1 MMRRLISQFL
11 AIILVTGSFAP
22 AGFAQQQNDTKVNTT
37 GPVSTT
43 QGTSKVQ
50 PAAGTEGTGA
60 TYNFLPYS
68 LPGQYPNPLTQQIE
82 NQPFDIAYASRTQ
95 PVQTSDWWTGIG
107 LQWSNDQHTV
117 GWVVGRSDAEGKA
130 GRSRGFIAEPF
141 NMSFIDY
148 GDSPANQI
156 LGLNPNPAGLRLWS
170 PNRFSV
176 QNTGKSV
183 PDDSFDASNNYGGF
197 GNPAEPSPIVTV
209 GLAGVH
215 PLGTE
220 VRTQAPW
227 SNVKVQSYSDWG
239 SVVSYADAPGEMTIT
254 MAAGSPFVWFE
265 RTKGAAAFQVW
276 AGDPKPAEGG
286 ALSVWYNNGNVLGI
300 SVSTVY
306 VPFMSLPTVGSVASY
321 VIYADQGSWSEQK
334 ATNGAP
340 VSLFT
345 NATATGAAVLALP
358 HNIDPNN
365 VSALIAAKDDL
376 GKYAT
381 VKITDTRLHYP
392 PVAGSDTS
400 VTLSNGQPLPLGFDE
415 KNAVIRSKLQVTTAA
430 FPINGFSG
438 NTPLQLVFPH
448 HRKAMIADSQKNIL
462 GGSNTPQYVWNGVIG
477 QYFAYAGASHVR
489 ELTNPGGL
497 PFLPGVGMNS
507 AIQNPLMG
515 GQAAADDVYQ
525 TMKTWFFV
533 QEPVLPGG
541 KDKEGND
548 IPANI
553 GSFARN
559 LGTYVNVQT
568 NSYIQG
574 VSGVYEMMNV
584 AEQLSRAPA
593 LAVTDSDFG
602 KTKQL
607 VAAEMRDYLLQTL
620 KEMIGQWADVY
631 TAQFFWY
638 NSQYNSLFGFPQG
651 FGSIQNFNDHHFH
664 YGYFL
669 RTAAAIGR
677 YDKNWLTSYL
687 PLIDQIRRDV
697 ATYDRND
704 TQYPFLRE
712 FSPFYGHNWADGTG
726 QDGQNQESVSEA
738 MNFAYGMIELGQIL
752 GDNKLRD
759 LGVYM
764 FAEEELSAQQYWFNV
779 DANLANSTGT
789 PYNGNW
795 PDALVHYT
803 GPDGNPWKTT
813 LITNVKQF
821 GVFRSTFF
829 GGIAGAY
836 TIQQTPLTAY
846 MLFFGRSQNWLRET
860 WKQYL
865 LDSGGAPQG
874 PYETIVA
881 AIQAQL
887 PQSGTNLTDVG
898 LTPALKRI
906 NATHN
911 FFPGAPN
918 AHAKHWSYTMAA
930 LGQIDYSVV
939 ADTTSYA
946 VFNNNGQRTYT
957 AYNPGAT
964 DITVTFTDKSSGAK
978 TTLQVPAGTMASKV
992 PAGEDN
998 VDRVTPH
1005 TPDARRLYLR
1015 SGNLLSTTA
1024 GNWMLPQGQTS
1035 FPADAAALSGNLV
1048 QVPTRS
1054 DQTSQAPQPITQTPI
1069 APPPASDIRTW
1080 TGTFSGKL
1088 VSNAA
1093 QQVTRFALYTNQAL
1107 FPGWQQDPSV
1117 AGNSVTV
1124 RFTYDFNSDGKPD
1137 RVEILQNAPLS
1148 SGNAFL
1154 YESKL
1159 TEYTGDRLFNGPIGR
1174 GSVFIGALE
1183 NGIIAYTDP
1192 FPSQVTNGT
1201 LTVQFYGGSNPNLSL
1216 LHPYFV
1222 SQEAS
1227 PLTNRASWVKPPY
1240 VSDPTQVE
1248 PGPSKPECSTI
1259 CLASPDYYLRN
1270 LNRLPSGSVLI
1281 AGGGVNPFIS
1291 TGNANAMRLALD
1303 GGASAQDRFNAQF
1316 AAMQLSLLAAPGPD
1330 TGALGSKL
1338 GCYGINFAPVT
1349 LGSGATIT
1357 PNATLGTLMD
1367 YARSAAR
1374 RGGTEDLAALTV
1386 LLAQIN
1392 SHCLR

>member
-1 MMRRLISQFL
+1 MRRLISQFL
-11 AIILVTGSFAP
+11 AIVMMIGSVAP
-22 AGFAQQQNDTKVNTT
+22 AGWAQQQNDTKVTTT
-37 GPVSTT
+37 GPVSTA

-68 LPGQYPNPLTQQIE
+68 LPGQYPNPQTQQIE
-82 NQPFDIAYASRTQ
+82 NRPFDIAYASRNQ

-130 GRSRGFIAEPF
+130 GRSRGFTAEPF
-141 NMSFIDY
+141 MMNFIDY
-148 GDSPANQI
+148 GVSPANQI
-156 LGLNPNPAGLRLWS
+156 LGMNPNPAGLRLWS
-170 PNRFSV
+170 PNRLSV
-176 QNTGKSV
+176 QNTGKSI
-183 PDDSFDASNNYGGF
+183 PSDNFDASNNYGGF

-220 VRTQAPW
+220 IRTQAPW

-239 SVVSYADAPGEMTIT
+239 AIVSYADTPGEMTVT

-265 RTKGAAAFQVW
+265 RTKGVAPFQVW

-286 ALSVWYNNGNVLGI
+286 GLSVWYNSGNVLGVT
-300 SVSTVY
+300 VSTVY
-306 VPFMSLPTVGSVASY
+306 VPFMSLPTVGSTASY
-321 VIYADQGSWSEQK
+321 VIYADQGNWVEQK
-334 ATNGAP
+334 SSNGVP
-340 VSLFT
+340 ISLFT
-345 NATATGAAVLALP
+345 NASATRTAVLSLP

-365 VSALIAAKDDL
+365 VPALIAAKDDL

-392 PVAGSDTS
+392 PVAGSDTT
-400 VTLSNGQPLPLGFDE
+400 VTLSNGQSLPLGFDE
-415 KNAVIRSKLQVTTAA
+415 KNALIRSKLQLTTAP
-430 FPINGFSG
+430 FPINGFQG
-438 NTPLQLVFPH
+438 NAPLQMVFPH

-462 GGSNTPQYVWNGVIG
+462 GGNTPQYIWNGVIG
-477 QYFAYAGASHVR
+477 QYYAYAGASYVR
-489 ELTNPGGL
+489 ELSNPGGL

-507 AIQNPLMG
+507 TLQNPLIS

-533 QEPVLPGG
+533 QEPVLPG
-541 KDKEGND
+541 KDINGND

-574 VSGVYEMMNV
+574 VSGVYETMNV
-584 AEQLSRAPA
+584 AEQLSRAPQ
-593 LAVTDSDFG
+593 LAVIDSDFG
-602 KTKQL
+602 KTKQQ
-607 VAAEMRDYLLQTL
+607 VAAEMRDFLLQTL

-638 NSQYNSLFGFPQG
+638 NTQYNSLFGFPQG

-664 YGYFL
+664 YSYFL
-669 RTAAAIGR
+669 RSAAAIGR
-677 YDKNWLTSYL
+677 YDKDWLAKYM

-704 TQYPFLRE
+704 TQFPFLRE

-738 MNFAYGMIELGQIL
+738 MNFGYGMIELGQLL
-752 GDNKLRD
+752 GDSKLRD

-779 DANLANSTGT
+779 DANLTSSTGQL
-789 PYNGNW
+789 YNGNW
-795 PDALVHYT
+795 PDSLVHFT
-803 GPDGNPWKTT
+803 GPDGQPWKTT

-846 MLFFGRSQNWLRET
+846 MLFFGRNQNWLKET

-887 PQSGTNLTDVG
+887 PQTGANLTDVG
-898 LTPALKRI
+898 LTPALKRLDLI
-906 NATHN
+906 HN

-918 AHAKHWSYTMAA
+918 AHAKHWAYTLAA
-930 LGQIDYSVV
+930 LGQIDFGVV

-957 AYNPGAT
+957 AYNPGDT
-964 DITVTFTDKSSGAK
+964 DITVTFTDKASGAK
-978 TTLQVPAGTMASKV
+978 TTLPVPARTMASKL
-992 PAGEDN
+992 PSGPDN
-998 VDRVTPH
+998 VDRVTPY

-1024 GNWMLPQGQTS
+1024 GNWTLPEGQTS
-1035 FPADAAALSGNLV
+1035 FPADASALSASLV
-1048 QVPTRS
+1048 EVPTRS
-1054 DQTSQAPQPITQTPI
+1054 DQTSSSPQPITQTPI
-1069 APPPASDIRTW
+1069 ALPPASDVRTW

-1088 VSNAA
+1088 VGDPA
-1093 QQVTRFALYTNQAL
+1093 QQVTRFTLYTNQAL
-1107 FPGWQQDPSV
+1107 FPGWQQNPGV

-1159 TEYTGDRLFNGPIGR
+1159 TEYVGDKLFNGPIGR
-1174 GSVFIGALE
+1174 GNVFIGALE

-1201 LTVQFYGGSNPNLSL
+1201 LTVQMYGGSNPNLQL
-1216 LHPYFV
+1216 LHPYLV
-1222 SQEAS
+1222 SQDAS

-1248 PGPSKPECSTI
+1248 PGPSKPSCETI
-1259 CLASPDYYLRN
+1259 CLASADYYLRN
-1270 LNRLPSGSVLI
+1270 LNRLPGGTVLI
-1281 AGGGVNPFIS
+1281 AGGGIDATIS
-1291 TGNANAMRLALD
+1291 TNNANAMRLALD
-1303 GGASAQDRFNAQF
+1303 GGRSAQDQFNRQF
-1316 AAMQLSLLAAPGPD
+1316 VATQLSLLAAPGPD
-1330 TGALGSKL
+1330 LGALNSTL
-1338 GCYGINFAPVT
+1338 SCYGAIFNPVT
-1349 LGSGATIT
+1349 LSNGAVIT
-1357 PNATLGTLMD
+1357 PNATLGTLLG
-1367 YARSAAR
+1367 YARQAAR
-1374 RGGTEDLAALTV
+1374 RGSVEELTALAT
-1386 LLAQIN
+1386 LLAHIN
-1392 SHCLR
+1392 GQCQR